1 VSTNL
6 QLPQPV
12 KRPSPSKR
20 LKNSLTRNPRMA
32 IIGVLILLLVAS
44 TLGTLFVLAHR
55 STANSN
61 AAPAA
66 KVVGHV
72 YFLSSG
78 RLYENNNQGI
88 SDEVL
93 VDLHNIPA
101 PAAGKSYYGWLLGD
115 TNQSDVPWVPLG
127 QLRVNQGTGHLL
139 YPGDQ
144 AHTNLLNDM
153 SRF

>member
-1 VSTNL
+1 
-6 QLPQPV
+6 
-12 KRPSPSKR
+12 
-20 LKNSLTRNPRMA
+20 MA

-101 PAAGKSYYGWLLGD
+101 P
-115 TNQSDVPWVPLG
+115 T
-127 QLRVNQGTGHLL
+127 QLHFVVQ
-139 YPGDQ
+139 
-144 AHTNLLNDM
+144 
-153 SRF
+153 